1 MYFTVSVKVS
11 FTDDKGK
18 VKKATERYLV
28 DAMSVTE
35 AEARVTSFM
44 KDTLGEFEISAASQS
59 RILEVISPKETPSIY
74 GK

>member
-59 RILEVISPKETPSIY
+59 SILEVISPKETPSIY